1 MKRLFPLSIL
11 IYLSILSYT
20 GSKAQTINLPKESKF
35 KYGDDIAWASETFND
50 IDWEKKK
57 LGEGIYFENKIDN
70 YGWFRM
76 KVVIPSSIKLLAEQG
91 NGVQLSLGKIDDID
105 QTFFN
110 GKQLGQTGSF
120 PPNYESK
127 SQISRHYTI
136 PVNEVQWDKENV
148 IAIRVFSQDPWM
160 GLYEGPYK
168 LAAAQW
174 SDYVTISQNIVSTSN
189 IGFITKLKFSNNG
202 TRSFD
207 GTILY
212 QVLDKNKKQLFFEKR
227 KIHIESNPGAVQEIS
242 FSNFQTTNNK
252 VVNIVY
258 QVKENGTTATV
269 SHEHVYLVDK
279 NFQLEVKA
287 APKPFI
293 KNKIHDLYESVDF
306 NKQQMLGYLGN
317 RMFQNLS
324 ERLLKIDETGIL
336 DGYLERPGHHPW
348 AGEHVGKYLEAASNV
363 WRNTGNA
370 KLKMQI
376 DQIMLQLI
384 SSQLPDGYLGTYMP
398 ADYWTSWDV
407 WSHKYNLYG
416 LLAYY
421 KATGYLPALEA
432 SKKMGNLLCKTF
444 GNIPGQLDIIKAG
457 THVGMAATSVLD
469 PMVELYKYT
478 GDKKYLDFCYY
489 IIGAWEQKNGPKI
502 ISALLETGKVTKVG
516 NGKAY
521 EMLSNFV
528 GIANLYR
535 ITGDTKL
542 LKPVLIAWQDIVDNR
557 LYITGTTSSREY
569 FQDDH
574 VLPAGKNDNM
584 GEGCVTT
591 TWIQL
596 NHDLFSITG
605 DLKYMEQIE
614 RSVYN
619 HLLAAENPATG
630 CVSYYTSLMDAKPYN
645 CDISCCTSS
654 VPRGIAMIPYF
665 IYGNLKNV
673 PTMLMYEPGVY
684 INSYINSKKKK
695 IDFLL
700 KLESNFPES
709 GSLNATINSSSNKD
723 LIPIAFRVPSW
734 CTSFVI
740 KVGAEEFKKS
750 TNNFIIIKRIWT
762 SGEKIKISFDI
773 PLKEIAGG
781 NSYPGKTA
789 FQRGPQ
795 ILAMDESLNQNL
807 INAGSNDLKK
817 SLWTYNPDGKN
828 CSELLP
834 KQWIGKQAYSYMLD
848 HKNQIVLVPFA
859 DAGQTG
865 ASLKV
870 WMPLKPNE

>member
-1 MKRLFPLSIL
+1 MKRLYFLSIL
-11 IYLSILSYT
+11 TYLLILT
-20 GSKAQTINLPKESKF
+20 FTVSKAQTLNLPKESKF
-35 KYGDDIAWASETFND
+35 KYGDDIAWASATFND
-50 IDWEKKK
+50 NDWENKK
-57 LGEGIYFENKIDN
+57 LGEAFYFENKNDN
-70 YGWFRM
+70 YGWFRI
-76 KVVIPSSIKLLAEQG
+76 KVLIPSSIKLQAEKG

-120 PPNYESK
+120 PPNYVSK
-127 SQISRHYTI
+127 SQISRQYTI
-136 PVNEVQWDKENV
+136 PVKEVQWDKENV
-148 IAIRVFSQDPWM
+148 IAIRAFSPDSWM
-160 GLYEGPYK
+160 GLYDGPYH

-174 SDYVTISQNIVSTSN
+174 SDFVSISQQILSTN
-189 IGFITKLKFSNNG
+189 NNGFITKLKFSNHG
-202 TRSFD
+202 IHSFD

-212 QVLDKNKKQLFFEKR
+212 QVLDKNKKQLFFETR
-227 KIHIESNPGAVQEIS
+227 KVHIESNQGTAQEIS
-242 FSNFQTTNNK
+242 LSNFQSSNHK
-252 VVNIVY
+252 VVSIVY
-258 QVKENGTTATV
+258 QVKENGTNATV
-269 SHEHVYLVDK
+269 NHEYVYLVDRK
-279 NFQLEVKA
+279 MQLDVNA

-293 KNKIHDLYESVDF
+293 KNKIHDLYDPVDF
-306 NKQQMLGYLGN
+306 NKQQLRGYLGN

-324 ERLLKIDETGIL
+324 ERLLKVDEAGIL

-363 WRNTGNA
+363 WRNTGNT
-370 KLKMQI
+370 KLKIQM

-384 SSQLPDGYLGTYMP
+384 SSQMPDGYLGTYLP

-421 KATGYLPALEA
+421 KTTGYLPALEA
-432 SKKMGNLLCKTF
+432 CKKMGNLLCKTF
-444 GNIPGQLDIIKAG
+444 GKLPGQLDIIQAG

-502 ISALLETGKVTKVG
+502 ISSLLESGKVTKVG
-516 NGKAY
+516 NAKAY

-528 GIANLYR
+528 GIANLYQV
-535 ITGDTKL
+535 TGDAKL
-542 LKPVLIAWQDIVDNR
+542 LKPVLIAWEDIVTNR
-557 LYITGTTSSREY
+557 LYITGSTSSREF

-605 DLKYMEQIE
+605 DIKYMEQIE

-645 CDISCCTSS
+645 CEITCCTSS

-665 IYGNLKNV
+665 IYGNLKDV

-684 INSYINSKKKK
+684 INSYRTSTKKK

-700 KLESNFPES
+700 NIESNFPES
-709 GSLNATINSSSNKD
+709 GNLIATVNTSSNKD
-723 LIPIAFRVPSW
+723 SIPISFRVPSW
-734 CTSFVI
+734 CSSFVLKI
-740 KVGAEEFKKS
+740 GAEEFKKVS
-750 TNNFIIIKRIWT
+750 NNFIVIKRIWK

-773 PLKEIAGG
+773 PLQEITGG

-795 ILAMDESLNQNL
+795 ILALDESLNQSL
-807 INAGSNDLKK
+807 INSGSNELKQ
-817 SLWTYNPDGKN
+817 SLWNYNPAGKN
-828 CSELLP
+828 CSALLP
-834 KQWIGKQAYSYMLD
+834 KQWIGKQAYSYLLD
-848 HKNQIVLVPFA
+848 HKNQLVLVPFA

-870 WMPLKPNE
+870 WMPIKPIE

>member
-1 MKRLFPLSIL
+1 MKRLHPLAIL
-11 IYLSILSYT
+11 ISLSMLLFT
-20 GSKAQTINLPKESKF
+20 GTKAQTIRLPKECKF
-35 KYGDDIAWASETFND
+35 KYGDDIAWASATFND
-50 IDWEKKK
+50 RDWEKKK
-57 LGEGIYFENKIDN
+57 LGEAFYFENKTDN
-70 YGWFRM
+70 YGWFRI
-76 KVVIPSSIKLLAEQG
+76 KVVIPSSIKLQAEQG

-127 SQISRHYTI
+127 SQISRQYTI
-136 PVNEVQWDKENV
+136 PVKEVQWDMENI
-148 IAIRVFSQDPWM
+148 IAVRSFSPDSWM
-160 GLYEGPYK
+160 GLYDGPYQ

-174 SDYVTISQNIVSTSN
+174 SDFVTISQNIVNTN
-189 IGFITKLKFSNNG
+189 NNGFITKLKFSNNG
-202 TRSFD
+202 IHSFD

-212 QVLDKNKKQLFFEKR
+212 QVLDKNKKQLFFETR
-227 KIHIESNPGAVQEIS
+227 KVHVASKPGTVQETS
-242 FSNFQTTNNK
+242 LSNFQSTNHK
-252 VVNIVY
+252 VVSIVY
-258 QVKENGTTATV
+258 QVKENGTNATV
-269 SHEHVYLVDK
+269 SNEHVYLVDRK
-279 NFQLEVKA
+279 MQLDVNV

-293 KNKIHDLYESVDF
+293 KNKIHNVYESVDF
-306 NKQQMLGYLGN
+306 NKKQLRGYLGN
-317 RMFQNLS
+317 RMYQNLS
-324 ERLLKIDETGIL
+324 ERLLKVDEAGIL

-370 KLKMQI
+370 KLKMQM

-384 SSQLPDGYLGTYMP
+384 SSQLPDGYLGTYLP

-421 KATGYLPALEA
+421 KTTGYLPALETC
-432 SKKMGNLLCKTF
+432 KKMGNLLCKTF
-444 GNIPGQLDIIKAG
+444 GNLPGQLDIIQAG

-469 PMVELYKYT
+469 PMVELYKYM

-489 IIGAWEQKNGPKI
+489 IISSWEQKNGPKI
-502 ISALLETGKVTKVG
+502 ISSLLESGKVTKVG
-516 NGKAY
+516 NAKAY

-528 GIANLYR
+528 GIANLYQV
-535 ITGDTKL
+535 TGDAKL
-542 LKPVLIAWQDIVDNR
+542 LKPVLIAWEDIVKNR
-557 LYITGTTSSREY
+557 LYLTGSTSSREF

-605 DLKYMEQIE
+605 DVKYMEQIE

-630 CVSYYTSLMDAKPYN
+630 CVSYYTSLMEAKPFN
-645 CDISCCTSS
+645 CEITCCTSS

-665 IYGNLKNV
+665 IYGNLKDI
-673 PTMLMYEPGVY
+673 PTLLMYEPGVY
-684 INSYINSKKKK
+684 INSYMTSKKKK

-700 KLESNFPES
+700 NIESDFPES
-709 GSLNATINSSSNKD
+709 GSLNATINTSSNKD
-723 LIPIAFRVPSW
+723 SIPIAFRVPGW
-734 CTSFVI
+734 CSSFVI
-740 KVGAEEFKKS
+740 KVGDEEFRKL
-750 TNNFIIIKRIWT
+750 TNNFIIIKRTWN

-795 ILAMDESLNQNL
+795 ILALDESLNQNL
-807 INAGSNDLKK
+807 IHSSSKELKQ
-817 SLWTYNPDGKN
+817 SLWNYNPDGKN

-834 KQWIGKQAYSYMLD
+834 KQWIGKQAYSYLLD
-848 HKNQIVLVPFA
+848 HKNQLILVPFA

-870 WMPLKPNE
+870 WMPIKPIE